1 MTDAIVTIN
10 GKTTVVTGWR
20 ARLMGFAL
28 GLLSVLM
35 FAVIGLLMAGVAI
48 TAGAVML
55 IAIPVVIGA
64 GLVASLYRALVDQPP
79 RFAAV
84 SSQISRVR
92 TTGLAQLEQFGIGF
106 SDFAGGGGSLIKG
119 LGGVGVWFEGVVPTL
134 GISFLSRK

>member
-64 GLVASLYRALVDQPP
+64 GLVASLYRALRP
-79 RFAAV
+79 
-84 SSQISRVR
+84 
-92 TTGLAQLEQFGIGF
+92 
-106 SDFAGGGGSLIKG
+106 
-119 LGGVGVWFEGVVPTL
+119 
-134 GISFLSRK
+134 